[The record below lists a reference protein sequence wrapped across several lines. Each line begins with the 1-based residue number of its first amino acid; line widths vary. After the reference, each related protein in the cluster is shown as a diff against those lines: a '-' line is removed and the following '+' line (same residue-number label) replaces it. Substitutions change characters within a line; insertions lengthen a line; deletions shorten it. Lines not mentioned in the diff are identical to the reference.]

1 MRKFLLILLSIF
13 FFVIF
18 TWGNLYLITANRI
31 QQKTENMTEVIKVI
45 SEKEIENNGYLQ
57 LNDLLDNFTDIY
69 VPRYG
74 SWGTA
79 SPKLNGG
86 QSGEILYMID
96 GIPLMDPSGIE
107 RSFNLSNLNL
117 GNIEKI
123 EIITGSEGSLYGTNS
138 NMGVVNIH
146 TKTLEDKN
154 AELYFSIG
162 SYNYYN
168 TGINVNKKIENMT
181 IFLSGQ
187 YVNTQGYNLALE
199 GKEKDGV
206 YGHNFFGKIK
216 YNKKKYVGILGFNQ
230 LYENLDYDGWN
241 GQAVDADNEQETKK
255 TIYYW
260 KNDFRF
266 TDAFKTNLNFNY
278 TLSRRENYEEG
289 DLNQYEGYYYS
300 GKLKNVYSVN
310 EKIRINFGI
319 DYYNEF
325 AEQKTSFFN
334 NMEKKELDSEEIF
347 VGVFFKK
354 LKNISFNTAFRYIS
368 PSKNQWDEKLIY
380 KAGVKKMIPIGDN
393 LFSISANFGT
403 GFNYPTL
410 YQMYGMAYDYSSSE
424 FYMAGNPQLK
434 PEENKTFVIKT
445 ENSILNDKISLNGSY
460 KFSDYSDYIKAEYDE
475 NYRTSYRNSTRT
487 KTKSY
492 SGKIKVDFFKRDDFE
507 SIIEASYSHNTAN
520 NIVEGKN
527 ERIAMI
533 PSYEYKFRLKNY
545 YKNYSLILESNTVG
559 DKLASYPKLMIE
571 PYTVV
576 NSSLSYNLNNLFI
589 NLKIE
594 NLLNLD
600 YKQKETLI
608 NPPWGDSYYQVSDT
622 SGYVHYPGYNM
633 PGINFKLN
641 FKYRFEL

>member
-154 AELYFSIG
+154 AELYFSTG

-230 LYENLDYDGWN
+230 L
-241 GQAVDADNEQETKK
+241 
-255 TIYYW
+255 
-260 KNDFRF
+260 
-266 TDAFKTNLNFNY
+266 
-278 TLSRRENYEEG
+278 
-289 DLNQYEGYYYS
+289 
-300 GKLKNVYSVN
+300 
-310 EKIRINFGI
+310 
-319 DYYNEF
+319 
-325 AEQKTSFFN
+325 
-334 NMEKKELDSEEIF
+334 
-347 VGVFFKK
+347 
-354 LKNISFNTAFRYIS
+354 
-368 PSKNQWDEKLIY
+368 
-380 KAGVKKMIPIGDN
+380 
-393 LFSISANFGT
+393 
-403 GFNYPTL
+403 
-410 YQMYGMAYDYSSSE
+410 
-424 FYMAGNPQLK
+424 
-434 PEENKTFVIKT
+434 
-445 ENSILNDKISLNGSY
+445 
-460 KFSDYSDYIKAEYDE
+460 
-475 NYRTSYRNSTRT
+475 
-487 KTKSY
+487 
-492 SGKIKVDFFKRDDFE
+492 
-507 SIIEASYSHNTAN
+507 
-520 NIVEGKN
+520 
-527 ERIAMI
+527 
-533 PSYEYKFRLKNY
+533 
-545 YKNYSLILESNTVG
+545 
-559 DKLASYPKLMIE
+559 
-571 PYTVV
+571 
-576 NSSLSYNLNNLFI
+576 
-589 NLKIE
+589 
-594 NLLNLD
+594 
-600 YKQKETLI
+600 
-608 NPPWGDSYYQVSDT
+608 
-622 SGYVHYPGYNM
+622 
-633 PGINFKLN
+633 
-641 FKYRFEL
+641 